1 MLDKQVQDR
10 VDRREQQLKEKQ
22 DFDKRIL
29 EQAKFEMEVEAKK
42 VKDRE
47 MQMMKNKLMRDKMLQ
62 EAKVKRD
69 EEVAREMQAG
79 KDQA

>member
-1 MLDKQVQDR
+1 VLDKQVQDR
-10 VDRREQQLKEKQ
+10 VARREQQLKEKQ

>member
-10 VDRREQQLKEKQ
+10 VARREQQLKEKQ